1 MDVDPL
7 ASENKIRAR
16 RYRETAGALEKAAKA
31 YLQAAEALDATN
43 DHEADAAYK
52 RAQLSLEA
60 IADELPRPAP
70 KHHAV
75 RPVDRPHYEWGW
87 VKYMIPAAV
96 ALIILL
102 FLVLGGALR
111 AISPRAGRTGG
122 YSGCGSLS
130 QRTVI

>member
-1 MDVDPL
+1 MEVDPL

-16 RYRETAGALEKAAKA
+16 RYRETAGALEKAANA

-52 RAQLSLEA
+52 RAQLSLET

-96 ALIILL
+96 ALMILL
-102 FLVLGGALR
+102 FLVLGGT
-111 AISPRAGRTGG
+111 TGD
-122 YSGCGSLS
+122 LS
-130 QRTVI
+130 QGWSVQGDIRDAVRYPKGQ